1 MVRARHALFTEALD
15 AGFLGAS
22 AVAVWF
28 LVRDLFRGIPLLTPS
43 VLGQLFLF
51 GDPHPVVGSPVFA
64 AVILYTA
71 VHFVL
76 FVLFAAL
83 VALLVRL
90 ASEHT
95 AFRFALLVLFVVF
108 EFCFS
113 VVIDVVST
121 EVGGLFPFWT
131 VAGANLLAAIVM
143 GAYFWRRYPEL
154 RQALREEPLGA

>member
-1 MVRARHALFTEALD
+1 MRAPHPIFTEALD

-22 AVAVWF
+22 AVALWF
-28 LVRDLFRGIPLLTPS
+28 LVRDLIRGVPLLTPS

-51 GDPHPVVGSPVFA
+51 GDPHPITGAPIFG

-71 VHFVL
+71 VHFLL
-76 FVLFAAL
+76 FVVFAAA
-83 VALLVRL
+83 VAWLVRL
-90 ASEHT
+90 ACQNT
-95 AFRFALLVLFVVF
+95 AFRFALLLLFVVF

-113 VVIDVVST
+113 VVIDVVSA

-131 VAGANLLAAIVM
+131 VAGANLLAAAVM

-154 RQALREEPLGA
+154 RRAMREAPLGA